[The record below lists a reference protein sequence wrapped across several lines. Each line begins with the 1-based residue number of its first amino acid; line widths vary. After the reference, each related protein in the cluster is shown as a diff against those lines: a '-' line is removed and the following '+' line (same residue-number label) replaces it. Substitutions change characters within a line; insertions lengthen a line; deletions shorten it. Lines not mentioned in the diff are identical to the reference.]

1 MLCHLKACNGQHLEG
16 WILQEQLG
24 KMLRFAYSR
33 IVRLS
38 KVRDCSSKLHS
49 PNTHKDGSMPASFK
63 AALLSVTTN
72 SFPHLF

>member
-1 MLCHLKACNGQHLEG
+1 MIGRLKACNGQHLEG

-24 KMLRFAYSR
+24 KVLRFAYSR
-33 IVRLS
+33 IVRRS

-63 AALLSVTTN
+63 AALACVITN
-72 SFPHLF
+72 SSPHLF